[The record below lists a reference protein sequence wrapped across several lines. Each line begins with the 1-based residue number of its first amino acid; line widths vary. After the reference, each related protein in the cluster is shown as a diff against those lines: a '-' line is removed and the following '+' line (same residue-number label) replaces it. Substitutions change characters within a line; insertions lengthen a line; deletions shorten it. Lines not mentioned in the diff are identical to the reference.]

1 MNKLDAFRIFY
12 NHSIYPELKRMEVK
26 RNRVLYLIGFSIL
39 LGIILI
45 TIAQLLHI
53 FALSLIIVLLVCFY
67 TAFLF
72 YRIRQYVKT
81 FKPRIMELILDFIDN
96 SINYSTLSYEP
107 DRGVGFA
114 NFKKSNIFQLSNPD
128 FQEEDYIKGN
138 IGSVAFELAETRVKN
153 PSKVSGRMEWIFDGV
168 FMKAKLQIPIK
179 GSILIIPKTEKP
191 YLSRT
196 IKQWVGAGHVKVNN
210 LIRNPQFR
218 AQFETYANKKSNP
231 VGFLTEGL
239 QASILQYTQ
248 AFDKLFYLAYKNG
261 IIYMAISEEK
271 DILEPHL
278 FKSNLKFSLIKEFY
292 DDITIL
298 LHIQED
304 LDLHH

>member
-1 MNKLDAFRIFY
+1 
-12 NHSIYPELKRMEVK
+12 
-26 RNRVLYLIGFSIL
+26 
-39 LGIILI
+39 
-45 TIAQLLHI
+45 
-53 FALSLIIVLLVCFY
+53 
-67 TAFLF
+67 
-72 YRIRQYVKT
+72 
-81 FKPRIMELILDFIDN
+81 
-96 SINYSTLSYEP
+96 
-107 DRGVGFA
+107 
-114 NFKKSNIFQLSNPD
+114 
-128 FQEEDYIKGN
+128 
-138 IGSVAFELAETRVKN
+138 
-153 PSKVSGRMEWIFDGV
+153 MEWIFDGV
-168 FMKAKLQIPIK
+168 FMKATLQIPIK

-298 LHIQED
+298 LHILED